1 MDPRTFGSFSIP
13 PELAHPEAAPAQLL
27 QFVTNSPADYR
38 KAAVTR
44 LRGLI
49 DERDGQP
56 HLKGSLDETFMVVS
70 SLLAELKAGRNL
82 AL

>member
-13 PELAHPEAAPAQLL
+13 PEFAHPEAAPWQLG
-27 QFVTNSPADYR
+27 QVVTTTPADYR
-38 KAAVTR
+38 QAAVAR

-56 HLKGSLDETFMVVS
+56 RLKGSLDETFMVVS
-70 SLLAELKAGRNL
+70 SLLAELKAGKNL
-82 AL
+82 A